1 MRKVFRDYSVL
12 LVSSRLTMGIYEDM
26 IRPLGFKTIETIHD
40 DQKALGMIKRNK
52 YNLVVTARSLVVF
65 SGAQLLSAV
74 RDDKASA
81 NCPFVIIGEKE
92 DLKPGGLG
100 DQVHKVNLAR
110 FAALPMSPHDF
121 EQLVEELLDPLI
133 DPDQEEAYGLVDEA
147 VEKSAAGELAEAAEL
162 YARALALHKKHEGA
176 WLQLGAVQGR
186 LGQLEESEASYFQAL
201 RLNNYSLLAYF
212 GLAELYERQQ
222 DFEQTIGI
230 LRQALG
236 VAQLMKV
243 SSKSVS
249 RINYFIGE
257 FELRLKRLTGAEK
270 SFDKAI
276 EIAPDDAELRSD
288 IGDSYADKG
297 YWAESEAHYRAA
309 MEIDPNLAHVFNKL
323 GIAYR
328 RQGKYEKALKLYD
341 NARLHHPE
349 DEHLLFNIARAH
361 FEAERSHEAQMV
373 LEEALLISPGF
384 KEAGSFIS
392 KLRSMTIQDLNQSKS
407 KDVPNG
413 T

>member
-26 IRPLGFKTIETIHD
+26 LRPCGFKIIETFHD

-52 YNLVVTARSLVVF
+52 YNLVVTSRSLVVF

-74 RDDKASA
+74 RDDKATE
-81 NCPFVIIGEKE
+81 NCPFIIIGERE
-92 DLKPGGLG
+92 DLKPGGLA
-100 DQVHKVNLAR
+100 DQVHKVKLAR
-110 FAALPMSPHDF
+110 FVALPMNAHDF
-121 EQLVEELLDPLI
+121 EQIVEELLDPLI
-133 DPDQEEAYGLVDEA
+133 DPNREKAYGLMDEA
-147 VEKSAAGELAEAAEL
+147 AEKSAGGALVEAADL
-162 YARALALHKKHEGA
+162 YTQALEMYKNHEGA
-176 WLQLGAVQGR
+176 WLQLGAVQGQ
-186 LGQLEESEASYFQAL
+186 LGKFEEAEAAYFQAL

-212 GLAELYERQQ
+212 GLAELYEQRQ

-257 FELRLKRLTGAEK
+257 FELRLKRLTGAEQ
-270 SFDKAI
+270 SFNKAI

-288 IGDSYADKG
+288 IGDAYAEKA

-341 NARLHHPE
+341 NARLHRPE

-361 FEAERSHEAQMV
+361 FEAEHRDDAEKI
-373 LEEALLISPGF
+373 LEEALLISPEF
-384 KEAGSFIS
+384 KEANSFIS
-392 KLRSMTIQDLNQSKS
+392 KLRSLTMPELHTAPIKNDP
-407 KDVPNG
+407 V
-413 T
+413 